1 MTNAIDNTFRL
12 SLTYPNP
19 SLCLTNNA
27 IVETRKSDEQP
38 LTNKEEPVLTRHATS
53 RLSQCVLVTCLLA
66 GLLFSSL
73 DTSIASTSLVT
84 ISREL
89 QDFGNAPWVVLAYLL
104 TYMGFAVV
112 ISKLSDIYGRRNV
125 LVLSWV
131 LFTAFSLGCAS
142 SKSMVAL
149 IVCRGFQG
157 IGASGLYSLA
167 QIGLVEVGPSHRPSL
182 IGAMVG
188 ATLTIAFVLGPIIGG
203 VVVQFSDWRW
213 LFNMNIP
220 FGLVAM
226 LAITNFWPPENAA
239 NMLSWEAFTTID
251 FIGGVTLLFSSGLL
265 VFAVQQA
272 GSQTYAWSSPEI
284 ITTLTISATCWI
296 LFVLWQI
303 LLESN
308 AYCGIEPIFPI
319 RLMQR
324 RVYSAALLVT
334 LLTGFP
340 YISLAVNLPQSY
352 QIVDRQ
358 SVLMAS
364 VHILP
369 LLGACATGSF
379 LGGAISSK
387 KNNTAYTLVAAA
399 CLQLL
404 GVTLMSI
411 ITPEVKATQY
421 IFQVTFGLG
430 VGLCFSAAT
439 IMTNLIAP
447 EQKTRA
453 AAQGA
458 VSQARVLGGAIGLSV
473 CTVVF
478 NGHVNESLRSQLS
491 PEQLAQIHRS
501 PVASLQFPAAMQE
514 IVRSVYSGAFTE
526 ETRVMIVVCA
536 VMVIAALFTL
546 ERHPPSLEIL
556 TSLPQD
562 KLSSNRNSDSTTELD
577 ELTRIRQN
585 V

>member
-1 MTNAIDNTFRL
+1 MDNAFRL

-19 SLCLTNNA
+19 SLCQTNDIEN
-27 IVETRKSDEQP
+27 ERRQSDEQP
-38 LTNKEEPVLTRHATS
+38 LNRQEEPAVRKHTTS
-53 RLSQCVLVTCLLA
+53 GLSQCVLVACLLV

-89 QDFGNAPWVVLAYLL
+89 QDFGNAPWIVLAYLL
-104 TYMGFAVV
+104 TYMGFAII
-112 ISKLSDIYGRRNV
+112 ISKFSDIYGRRNM

-157 IGASGLYSLA
+157 IGASGLYSLT

-182 IGAMVG
+182 IGAMIG

-220 FGLVAM
+220 FGLVVM
-226 LAITNFWPPENAA
+226 LAITNFWPPEDAA
-239 NMLSWEAFTTID
+239 HMLSWKAFTTID
-251 FIGGVTLLFSSGLL
+251 FIGGITLLCSSGLL
-265 VFAVQQA
+265 VFAIQQA
-272 GSQTYAWSSPEI
+272 GSQIYAWSSPEI
-284 ITTLTISATCWI
+284 IVTLVTSVICWM
-296 LFVLWQI
+296 LFILWQI
-303 LLESN
+303 TLKMKLYS
-308 AYCGIEPIFPI
+308 GIEPIFPI

-324 RVYSAALLVT
+324 RVYSAGLLVT

-340 YISLAVNLPQSY
+340 YISLAITIPERF
-352 QIVDRQ
+352 QIVDRE

-387 KNNTAYTLVAAA
+387 KNNTAYTLVAAS
-399 CLQLL
+399 CLQLV

-411 ITPEVKATQY
+411 ISSKNKAIQY
-421 IFQVTFGLG
+421 IFQITFGLG

-447 EQKTRA
+447 EQHTRA

-458 VSQARVLGGAIGLSV
+458 VAQARVLGGCFGLSV

-478 NGHVNESLRSQLS
+478 NSHVNKSLGSQLS

-501 PVASLQFPAAMQE
+501 PIASLQFPVTKQDL
-514 IVRSVYSGAFTE
+514 VRSVYSGAFTE
-526 ETRVMIVVCA
+526 ETRLMIVMCA
-536 VMVIAALFTL
+536 VMVAVSLFTL
-546 ERHPPSLEIL
+546 ERHPPPLEIL
-556 TSLPQD
+556 TSLPKEQPV
-562 KLSSNRNSDSTTELD
+562 SSRNSNSTTELD
-577 ELTRIRQN
+577 DFTRIRQN
-585 V
+585 I